1 MKCYMYI
8 LRCSDH
14 SLYVGST
21 RNLEARIK
29 KHNKGKGA
37 NYTRKR
43 LPVKLIYY
51 ETFHR
56 IDFAFNREKQIQRW
70 SRAKKEALVKSDI
83 EKLVR
88 LSKTKCH

>member
-1 MKCYMYI
+1 MRCYMYI
-8 LRCSDH
+8 LRCSDNN
-14 SLYVGST
+14 LYVGST

-70 SRAKKEALVKSDI
+70 SRAKKEALVKGDI
-83 EKLVR
+83 EKLVS